1 MAFTGPSVATITIS
15 HSGRTRETIVSTPI
29 VRQASAKTVCINN
42 YGKSPLQQYCGVF
55 LFTAA
60 QETKYR
66 MEALFSR
73 IAQMVVID
81 VLYQRLA
88 TER

>member
-1 MAFTGPSVATITIS
+1 M
-15 HSGRTRETIVSTPI
+15 
-29 VRQASAKTVCINN
+29 
-42 YGKSPLQQYCGVF
+42 
-55 LFTAA
+55 AA